1 MASVQFEDTNSRG
14 RSGRIPLSYYAPV
27 RVAADKLFFKSM
39 PGNGVPKGMG
49 EKSDQIGYWTEQRR
63 WRMKKGQR
71 TDLPSNWHFY
81 YLGTGPHADLKFR
94 ERQVGVY
101 WVAKQGSKTE
111 PTKLGTRNR
120 NQQLRTPVFD
130 FTLPDSLEVVT
141 SDSRP
146 TSRSNSRSQSKSAN
160 QSRSNSKVR
169 DQSGTRTPKNS
180 SQPQRPKKNQQE
192 DLVAAVREALKGLG
206 FQQSRSSS
214 GKSTPASSRSKSP
227 ARPMNPKKQLDK
239 PEWKRVPNKSE
250 NVTACFGERSMSR
263 NCGSKSVVAAGVEAP
278 NFPQIAE
285 LIPTQAALFFGS
297 RVSTKEDN
305 DTVEIKYHYKM
316 SVPKTNPNLPY
327 FLQQVNAYLD
337 PENSDQPI
345 PKKPKAKTEE
355 TPQLNPAAPVF
366 TPPAQEPVNV
376 ELEMVDE
383 VFDVDPLGDSVA

>member
-14 RSGRIPLSYYAPV
+14 RSGRTPLSYYAPL
-27 RVAADKLFFKSM
+27 RVADDKLFLKSM

-49 EKSDQIGYWTEQRR
+49 EKSEQIGYWTEQRR
-63 WRMKKGQR
+63 WRMNKGQR
-71 TDLPSNWHFY
+71 KDLPSNWHFY

-94 ERQVGVY
+94 ERQVGVF

-120 NQQLRTPVFD
+120 NQQLRIPTFD
-130 FTLPDSLEVVT
+130 FTLPDSLEIVN

-146 TSRSNSRSQSKSAN
+146 ASRSNSRSQSKSAN
-160 QSRSNSKVR
+160 QSRSNSQVR
-169 DQSGTRTPKNS
+169 EQSGNRTPKNA
-180 SQPQRPKKNQQE
+180 SQKKNQQE

-214 GKSTPASSRSKSP
+214 GRSTPSRAKSP
-227 ARPMNPKKQLDK
+227 ARQSKKQLDK
-239 PEWKRVPNKSE
+239 PEWKRVPNRTE
-250 NVTACFGERSMSR
+250 NATTCFGQRSVEK
-263 NCGSKSVVAAGVEAP
+263 NCGSASVLAMGVETP
-278 NFPQIAE
+278 NFPRIAE

-297 RVSTKEDN
+297 RVSTKEN
-305 DTVEIKYHYKM
+305 SDTVEIKYHYKM

-337 PENSDQPI
+337 PNSDQPI
-345 PKKPKAKTEE
+345 PKKQKAKTEE
-355 TPQLNPAAPVF
+355 TPQLNPTAPAF
-366 TPPAQEPVNV
+366 THPAVPDV

-383 VFDVDPLGDSVA
+383 VFDIDPLGDSVA

>member
-14 RSGRIPLSYYAPV
+14 RSGRTPLSYYAPL
-27 RVAADKLFFKSM
+27 RVADDKLFLKSM

-49 EKSDQIGYWTEQRR
+49 EKSEQIGYWTEQRR
-63 WRMKKGQR
+63 WRMNKGQR
-71 TDLPSNWHFY
+71 KDLPSNWHFY

-94 ERQVGVY
+94 ERQVGVF

-120 NQQLRTPVFD
+120 NQQLRIPTFD
-130 FTLPDSLEVVT
+130 FTLPDSLEIVN

-146 TSRSNSRSQSKSAN
+146 ASRSNSRSQSKSAN
-160 QSRSNSKVR
+160 QSRSNSQVR
-169 DQSGTRTPKNS
+169 EQSGTKTPKNA
-180 SQPQRPKKNQQE
+180 SQKKNQQE

-214 GKSTPASSRSKSP
+214 GRSTPARAKSP
-227 ARPMNPKKQLDK
+227 ARQSKKQLDK
-239 PEWKRVPNKSE
+239 PEWKRVPNRTE
-250 NVTACFGERSMSR
+250 NATTCFGQRSVEK
-263 NCGSKSVVAAGVEAP
+263 NCGSASVLAMGVEAP

-297 RVSTKEDN
+297 RVSTKEN
-305 DTVEIKYHYKM
+305 SDTVEIKYHYKM

-337 PENSDQPI
+337 PNSDQPI
-345 PKKPKAKTEE
+345 PKKQKAKPEE
-355 TPQLNPAAPVF
+355 TPQLNPTAPAF
-366 TPPAQEPVNV
+366 TPPAVPDV

-383 VFDVDPLGDSVA
+383 VFDIDPLGDSVA

>member
-27 RVAADKLFFKSM
+27 RVADDKLFLKSM

-49 EKSDQIGYWTEQRR
+49 GKSEQIGYWTEQRR
-63 WRMKKGQR
+63 WRMNKGQR
-71 TDLPSNWHFY
+71 KDLPSNWHFY

-94 ERQVGVY
+94 ERQVGVF

-111 PTKLGTRNR
+111 PTNLGTRNR
-120 NQQLRTPVFD
+120 NQPLRIPEFD
-130 FTLPDSLEVVT
+130 FALPNSLEIVN

-146 TSRSNSRSQSKSAN
+146 ASRSNSRSQSKSAN
-160 QSRSNSKVR
+160 QSRSNSQVR
-169 DQSGTRTPKNS
+169 DQSGTRTPKNA
-180 SQPQRPKKNQQE
+180 SQNSKPKKNQQD

-214 GKSTPASSRSKSP
+214 GKSTPARSKSP
-227 ARPMNPKKQLDK
+227 ARPSNKKQLDK
-239 PEWKRVPNKSE
+239 PEWKRVPNKTE
-250 NVTACFGERSMSR
+250 NATTCFGQRSVEK
-263 NCGSKSVVAAGVEAP
+263 NCGSASVLAMGVEAP

-285 LIPTQAALFFGS
+285 LIPTQAALLFGS
-297 RVSTKEDN
+297 RVSTKEVG

-337 PENSDQPI
+337 PNSDQPI
-345 PKKPKAKTEE
+345 PKKHKAKSEE
-355 TPQLNPAAPVF
+355 VPQLNPAAPVF
-366 TPPAQEPVNV
+366 TPPAQELPV

-383 VFDVDPLGDSVA
+383 VFDIDPLGDSVA

>member
-14 RSGRIPLSYYAPV
+14 RSGRTPLSYYAPL
-27 RVAADKLFFKSM
+27 RVADDKLFLKSM

-49 EKSDQIGYWTEQRR
+49 EKSEQIGYWTEQRR
-63 WRMKKGQR
+63 WRMNKGLR
-71 TDLPSNWHFY
+71 KDLPSNWHFY

-94 ERQVGVY
+94 ERQVGVF

-120 NQQLRTPVFD
+120 NQQLRIPTFD
-130 FTLPDSLEVVT
+130 FTLPDSLEIVN

-146 TSRSNSRSQSKSAN
+146 ASRSNSRSQSKSAN
-160 QSRSNSKVR
+160 QSRSNSQVR
-169 DQSGTRTPKNS
+169 EQSGTRTPKNA
-180 SQPQRPKKNQQE
+180 SQKKNQQE

-214 GKSTPASSRSKSP
+214 GRSTPARAKSP
-227 ARPMNPKKQLDK
+227 ARQSKKQLDK
-239 PEWKRVPNKSE
+239 PEWKRVPNRTE
-250 NVTACFGERSMSR
+250 NATTCFGQRSVEK
-263 NCGSKSVVAAGVEAP
+263 NCGSASVLAMGVEAP

-297 RVSTKEDN
+297 RVSIKEN
-305 DTVEIKYHYKM
+305 SDTVEIKYHYKM

-337 PENSDQPI
+337 PNSDQPI
-345 PKKPKAKTEE
+345 PKKQKAKTEE
-355 TPQLNPAAPVF
+355 TPQLNPTAPAF
-366 TPPAQEPVNV
+366 TSPAVPDV

-383 VFDVDPLGDSVA
+383 VFDIDPLGDSVA

>member
-14 RSGRIPLSYYAPV
+14 RSGRTPLSYYAPL
-27 RVAADKLFFKSM
+27 RVADDKLSLKSM

-49 EKSDQIGYWTEQRR
+49 EKSEQIGYWTEQRR
-63 WRMKKGQR
+63 WRMNKGQR
-71 TDLPSNWHFY
+71 KDLPSNWHFY

-94 ERQVGVY
+94 ERQVGVF

-120 NQQLRTPVFD
+120 NQQLRIPTFD
-130 FTLPDSLEVVT
+130 FALPDSLEIVN
-141 SDSRP
+141 SDSKP
-146 TSRSNSRSQSKSAN
+146 ASRSNSRSQSKSAN
-160 QSRSNSKVR
+160 QSRSNSQVR
-169 DQSGTRTPKNS
+169 DQSGNRTPKNA
-180 SQPQRPKKNQQE
+180 SQKKNQQE

-214 GKSTPASSRSKSP
+214 GRSTPARAKSP
-227 ARPMNPKKQLDK
+227 ARQSKKQLDK
-239 PEWKRVPNKSE
+239 PEWKRVPNRTE
-250 NVTACFGERSMSR
+250 NAITCFGQRSVEK
-263 NCGSKSVVAAGVEAP
+263 NCGSASVIAMGVEAP

-297 RVSTKEDN
+297 RVSTKEN
-305 DTVEIKYHYKM
+305 SDTVEIKYHYKM

-337 PENSDQPI
+337 PNSDQPI
-345 PKKPKAKTEE
+345 PKKQKAKTEE
-355 TPQLNPAAPVF
+355 TPQLNPTAPAF
-366 TPPAQEPVNV
+366 TPPAVPDV

-383 VFDVDPLGDSVA
+383 VFDIDPLGDSVA

>member
-14 RSGRIPLSYYAPV
+14 RSGRTPLSYYAPL
-27 RVAADKLFFKSM
+27 RVADDKLFLKSM

-49 EKSDQIGYWTEQRR
+49 EKSEQIGYWTEQRR
-63 WRMKKGQR
+63 WRMNKGQR
-71 TDLPSNWHFY
+71 KDLPSNWHFY

-94 ERQVGVY
+94 ERQVGVF

-120 NQQLRTPVFD
+120 NEQLRIPTFD
-130 FTLPDSLEVVT
+130 FSLPASLEIVN

-146 TSRSNSRSQSKSAN
+146 ASRSNSRSQSKSAN
-160 QSRSNSKVR
+160 QSRSNSQVR
-169 DQSGTRTPKNS
+169 EQSGNRTPKNA
-180 SQPQRPKKNQQE
+180 SQKKNQQE

-214 GKSTPASSRSKSP
+214 GRSTPARAKSP
-227 ARPMNPKKQLDK
+227 ARQSKKQLDK
-239 PEWKRVPNKSE
+239 PEWKRVPNRTE
-250 NVTACFGERSMSR
+250 NAITCFGQRSVEK
-263 NCGSKSVVAAGVEAP
+263 NCGSASVLAMGVEAP

-297 RVSTKEDN
+297 RVFTKEN
-305 DTVEIKYHYKM
+305 SDTVEIKYHYKM

-337 PENSDQPI
+337 PNSDQPI
-345 PKKPKAKTEE
+345 PKKQKAKTEE
-355 TPQLNPAAPVF
+355 TPQLNPTAPAF
-366 TPPAQEPVNV
+366 TPPAVPDV

-383 VFDVDPLGDSVA
+383 VFDIDPLGDSVA